1 MHIAEI
7 VPAILS
13 HNLADAQNKIK
24 LVEPFVRRVQIDVMD
39 GQFVD
44 NKTLATDEYASIK
57 TNLIRE
63 VQLMVREPEAYLND
77 CKNFGIDLMEFHLES
92 LGNPWSVI
100 QKAKSLGLKIGIA
113 LNPDTPL
120 ERAREYLQSIDLIL
134 LMSVNPGFG
143 GQEFLPRTIER
154 IKLLRAM
161 WSKGII
167 EVDGGLKKGI
177 VGQCAKAGANFL
189 VVGSG
194 IFGEENP
201 AQTLKDLQ
209 KEVQKLD
216 ES

>member
-1 MHIAEI
+1 MMHEI

-24 LVEPFVRRVQIDVMD
+24 LVEPLVRRVQIDVMD
-39 GQFVD
+39 GNFVD
-44 NKTLATDEYASIK
+44 NKTLSVDEYANIK
-57 TNLIRE
+57 TPLIRE
-63 VQLMVREPEAYLND
+63 AQLMVREPEAYLND
-77 CKNFGIDLMEFHLES
+77 CKNFGIDLVEFHLES

-100 QKAKSLGLKIGIA
+100 QKSKSLGLKVGIA
-113 LNPDTPL
+113 LNPNTPL
-120 ERAREYLQSIDLIL
+120 ERAREYLQSVDLVL

-143 GQEFLPRTIER
+143 GQEFISETIQR

-161 WSKGII
+161 WPKGII

-201 AQTLKDLQ
+201 AQILKELQ
-209 KEVQKLD
+209 KEAQLLD
-216 ES
+216 

>member
-1 MHIAEI
+1 MMHEI

-24 LVEPFVRRVQIDVMD
+24 LVEPLVRRVQIDVMD
-39 GQFVD
+39 GNFVD
-44 NKTLATDEYASIK
+44 NKTLSVDEYANIK
-57 TNLIRE
+57 TPLIRE
-63 VQLMVREPEAYLND
+63 AQLMVREPEAYLND
-77 CKNFGIDLMEFHLES
+77 CKNFGIDLVEFHLES

-100 QKAKSLGLKIGIA
+100 QKSKSLGLKVGIA
-113 LNPDTPL
+113 LNPNTPL
-120 ERAREYLQSIDLIL
+120 ERAREYLQSVDLVL

-143 GQEFLPRTIER
+143 GQEFIPETIQR

-161 WSKGII
+161 RPKGII

-201 AQTLKDLQ
+201 AQILKELQ
-209 KEVQKLD
+209 KEAQLLD
-216 ES
+216 

>member
-1 MHIAEI
+1 MVNIVEI

-44 NKTLATDEYASIK
+44 NKTLSVDEYANIK
-57 TNLIRE
+57 TPLIRE
-63 VQLMVREPEAYLND
+63 AQLMVREPEAYLND
-77 CKNFGIDLMEFHLES
+77 CKNFGIDLVEFHLES

-100 QKAKSLGLKIGIA
+100 QKAKSLELKIGIA
-113 LNPDTPL
+113 LNPNTPL

-143 GQEFLPRTIER
+143 GQEFIPETIQR

-161 WSKGII
+161 WPKGII

-177 VGQCAKAGANFL
+177 VGQCVKAGANFL

-194 IFGEENP
+194 IFGEENS

-209 KEVQKLD
+209 KEAQMLD
-216 ES
+216 

>member
-1 MHIAEI
+1 MITEI

-44 NKTLATDEYASIK
+44 NKTLSVDEYANIK
-57 TNLIRE
+57 TPLIRE

-77 CKNFGIDLMEFHLES
+77 CKNFGIDLVEFHLES
-92 LGNPWSVI
+92 LGNPWSII
-100 QKAKSLGLKIGIA
+100 QKSKSLGLRVGIA

-120 ERAREYLQSIDLIL
+120 ERAREYLQSIDLVL

-143 GQEFLPRTIER
+143 GQEFISETIQR

-161 WSKGII
+161 WPKGII

-194 IFGEENP
+194 IFGEGNP
-201 AQTLKDLQ
+201 AQTLEELQ
-209 KEVQKLD
+209 KEAQLLD
-216 ES
+216 

>member
-1 MHIAEI
+1 MITEI

-44 NKTLATDEYASIK
+44 NKTLSVDEYANIK
-57 TNLIRE
+57 TPLIRE
-63 VQLMVREPEAYLND
+63 AQLMVREPEAYLND
-77 CKNFGIDLMEFHLES
+77 CKNFGIDLVEFHLES

-100 QKAKSLGLKIGIA
+100 QKSKSLGLKVGIA
-113 LNPDTPL
+113 LNPNTPL
-120 ERAREYLQSIDLIL
+120 ERAREYLQSVDLVL

-143 GQEFLPRTIER
+143 GQEFIPETIQR

-161 WSKGII
+161 WPKGII

-201 AQTLKDLQ
+201 AQTLEELQ
-209 KEVQKLD
+209 KEAQKLD

>member
-1 MHIAEI
+1 MVNIVEI

-24 LVEPFVRRVQIDVMD
+24 LVEPLVRRVQIDVMD
-39 GQFVD
+39 GNFVD
-44 NKTLATDEYASIK
+44 NKTLSVDEYGGIE

-63 VQLMVREPEAYLND
+63 IQLMVKNPEAYLND
-77 CKNFGIDLMEFHLES
+77 CKNFGIDLVEFHLES

-120 ERAREYLQSIDLIL
+120 ERAREYLQSVDLIL

-143 GQEFLPRTIER
+143 GQEFIPETIQR
-154 IKLLRAM
+154 IKFLRAM
-161 WSKGII
+161 WPKGII

-209 KEVQKLD
+209 KEAQTLD
-216 ES
+216 

>member
-1 MHIAEI
+1 MITEI

-39 GQFVD
+39 GNFVD
-44 NKTLATDEYASIK
+44 NKTLSVDEYANIK
-57 TNLIRE
+57 TPLIRE
-63 VQLMVREPEAYLND
+63 AQLMVREPEAYLND
-77 CKNFGIDLMEFHLES
+77 CKNFGIDLVEFHLES
-92 LGNPWSVI
+92 LGNPWSII
-100 QKAKSLGLKIGIA
+100 QKSKSLGLKVGIA

-120 ERAREYLQSIDLIL
+120 ERAREYLQSIDLVL

-143 GQEFLPRTIER
+143 GQEFISETIQR

-161 WSKGII
+161 WPKGII

-201 AQTLKDLQ
+201 AQTLEELQ

>member
-1 MHIAEI
+1 MVNIVEI

-44 NKTLATDEYASIK
+44 NKTLSVDEYANIK
-57 TNLIRE
+57 TPLIRE
-63 VQLMVREPEAYLND
+63 AQLMVREPEAYLND
-77 CKNFGIDLMEFHLES
+77 CKNFGIDLVEFHLES

-100 QKAKSLGLKIGIA
+100 QKSKSLGLKVGIA

-120 ERAREYLQSIDLIL
+120 ERAREYLQSIDLVL

-143 GQEFLPRTIER
+143 GQEFISETIQR

-161 WSKGII
+161 WPKGII

-209 KEVQKLD
+209 KEAQLLD
-216 ES
+216 

>member
-1 MHIAEI
+1 MVNIVEI

-13 HNLADAQNKIK
+13 HNIADAQNKIK

-44 NKTLATDEYASIK
+44 NKTLSVDEYANIK
-57 TNLIRE
+57 TPLIRE

-77 CKNFGIDLMEFHLES
+77 CKNFGIDLVEFHLES

-100 QKAKSLGLKIGIA
+100 QKAKSLELKIGIA
-113 LNPDTPL
+113 LNPNTPL

-143 GQEFLPRTIER
+143 GQEFIPETIQR

-161 WSKGII
+161 WPKGII

-177 VGQCAKAGANFL
+177 VGQCVKAGANFL

-194 IFGEENP
+194 IFGEENS

-209 KEVQKLD
+209 KEAQMLD
-216 ES
+216 

>member
-1 MHIAEI
+1 MMHEI

-24 LVEPFVRRVQIDVMD
+24 LVEPLVRRVQIDVMD
-39 GQFVD
+39 GNFVD
-44 NKTLATDEYASIK
+44 NKTLSVDEYANIK
-57 TNLIRE
+57 TPLIRE
-63 VQLMVREPEAYLND
+63 AQLMVREPEAYLND
-77 CKNFGIDLMEFHLES
+77 CKNFGIDLVEFHLES

-100 QKAKSLGLKIGIA
+100 QKSKSLGLKVGIA
-113 LNPDTPL
+113 LNPNTPL
-120 ERAREYLQSIDLIL
+120 ERAREYLQSVDLVL

-143 GQEFLPRTIER
+143 GQEFISETIQR

-161 WSKGII
+161 WPKGII
-167 EVDGGLKKGI
+167 EVDGGLKNGI

-201 AQTLKDLQ
+201 AQILKELQ
-209 KEVQKLD
+209 KEAQLLD
-216 ES
+216 

>member
-1 MHIAEI
+1 MVNIVEI

-44 NKTLATDEYASIK
+44 NKTLSVDEYANIK
-57 TNLIRE
+57 TPLIRE
-63 VQLMVREPEAYLND
+63 AQLMVREPEAYLND
-77 CKNFGIDLMEFHLES
+77 CKNFGIDLVEFHLES

-100 QKAKSLGLKIGIA
+100 QKAKSLELKIGIA
-113 LNPDTPL
+113 LNPNTPL

-143 GQEFLPRTIER
+143 GQEFIPETIQR

-161 WSKGII
+161 WPKGII

-177 VGQCAKAGANFL
+177 VSQCVKAGANFL

-209 KEVQKLD
+209 KEAQSLD
-216 ES
+216 